1 MADCLP
7 CCEMQDF
14 EIKGCESMG
23 PIPLTVSIPASPGS
37 WRPPSED
44 SDARLELVGES
55 LQRLSSQVR
64 RQEDLQL
71 AQHQQ
76 MVRFQSTL
84 QDLEDRSSGL
94 GPSALARLQA
104 MERKQSAM
112 AAGAQRAM
120 QLAMKAAEAQQTLSD
135 RQDEMH
141 GRSIHE
147 LRLWSARVEQLEQ
160 ELHHLK
166 DEVEKLSKPKVE
178 SPWASRVDQQEATLK
193 RLEQRIKHLEAED
206 WHNPVSELKKQIEA
220 CSKGLDSQISTQA
233 RAEESVQEQQ
243 QQLEKTKEELVSL
256 IANHDKKLE
265 AFDVA
270 VGELQASAAAVLIE
284 SAEKDSEPDWS
295 GLEGDMAKMG
305 EQIHRLE
312 EQVTKIGP
320 RLDEQA
326 LSLSAGN
333 ATAEGLHDL
342 RQRLEDLTE
351 MLDGERLTQLRHVS
365 IAWPELN
372 AKLERVSR
380 QSAECCAKTEAFEV
394 RLDLTRRNL
403 DTQERRLEGLTSRVT
418 ALRDERHERRVRS
431 EGLEEKSSMAML
443 AQKQLPAHKHFDIKA
458 LATKQLELKKEEL
471 VKKSRGAWP
480 VHFGDRFRSVGHLY
494 KWYTVPSRQRH
505 PEHRT
510 LDQALDDNI
519 PWQGPLN
526 FMMYTMKCTMF
537 CYVSC

>member
-1 MADCLP
+1 
-7 CCEMQDF
+7 
-14 EIKGCESMG
+14 MG

-193 RLEQRIKHLEAED
+193 RLEQRIKHLEA
-206 WHNPVSELKKQIEA
+206 

-233 RAEESVQEQQ
+233 RAEETVQEQQ

-284 SAEKDSEPDWS
+284 
-295 GLEGDMAKMG
+295 
-305 EQIHRLE
+305 
-312 EQVTKIGP
+312 
-320 RLDEQA
+320 
-326 LSLSAGN
+326 
-333 ATAEGLHDL
+333 
-342 RQRLEDLTE
+342 
-351 MLDGERLTQLRHVS
+351 
-365 IAWPELN
+365 
-372 AKLERVSR
+372 
-380 QSAECCAKTEAFEV
+380 
-394 RLDLTRRNL
+394 
-403 DTQERRLEGLTSRVT
+403 
-418 ALRDERHERRVRS
+418 
-431 EGLEEKSSMAML
+431 
-443 AQKQLPAHKHFDIKA
+443 
-458 LATKQLELKKEEL
+458 
-471 VKKSRGAWP
+471 
-480 VHFGDRFRSVGHLY
+480 
-494 KWYTVPSRQRH
+494 
-505 PEHRT
+505 
-510 LDQALDDNI
+510 
-519 PWQGPLN
+519 
-526 FMMYTMKCTMF
+526 
-537 CYVSC
+537 